1 MHSLGEPSVSVQ
13 VDIEL
18 LAGTKTGFGF
28 EGITQLSMRMETG
41 VVQNLYGNTQ
51 RVPLFTSETPL
62 ELLYLLLVC
71 QIKEDIL

>member
-28 EGITQLSMRMETG
+28 EGITQLSMRIKTG
-41 VVQNLYGNTQ
+41 MVANLYRNTQ
-51 RVPLFTSETPL
+51 WVSLFTSETPL
-62 ELLYLLLVC
+62 RLLYLLLVC